1 MAKKLGSKASKQQL
15 GSGIDALFGGGGT
28 SRARKA
34 EVDKA
39 IAENPA
45 EVVRELAKKF
55 ALIPLAHI
63 ERNPDQPR
71 YEFDKEA
78 LGELSDSIK
87 IHGIIQPLTVRYL
100 EPKRYQIISGER
112 RWRASKLAGL
122 EEVPAYIRVANDQT
136 LLEMAI
142 IENIQRED
150 LNPLEIANSYNRL
163 KQECELT
170 DELLAERVGKKRTT
184 ITNYL
189 RLLNLHISVQDS
201 LRKEQVSMGHA
212 KAIAGLDIL
221 LQADFL
227 KELINKKW
235 SVRQTEAQ
243 VKAYQK
249 PKKAVKKA
257 EVKVANKHQA
267 EYDKILQDF
276 KAFFGSG
283 KVKIQLEDKETGRG
297 HVVIPFDDHDQLTD
311 LFKCVEQ

>member
-1 MAKKLGSKASKQQL
+1 MAKKLGTKASKQQL

-28 SRARKA
+28 SLARKA

-71 YEFDKEA
+71 YEFDEEA
-78 LGELSDSIK
+78 LGELADSIK

-112 RWRASKLAGL
+112 RWRASKQAGL

-189 RLLNLHISVQDS
+189 RLLNLHISIQDA
-201 LRKEQVSMGHA
+201 LRKEQISMGHA

-227 KELINKKW
+227 KELNSKKW

-249 PKKAVKKA
+249 PKKVVKQP
-257 EVKVANKHQA
+257 EVKVVNKHQA

-283 KVKIQLEDKETGRG
+283 KVKIQVEDKTTGKG
-297 HVVIPFDDHDQLTD
+297 QVVIPFDDHDQLTD